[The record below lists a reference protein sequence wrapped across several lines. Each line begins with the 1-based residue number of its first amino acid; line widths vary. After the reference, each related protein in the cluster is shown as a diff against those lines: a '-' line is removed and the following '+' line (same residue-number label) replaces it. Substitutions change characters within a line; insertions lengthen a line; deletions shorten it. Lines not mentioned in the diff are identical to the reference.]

1 MTDRVGRYP
10 GELEGDVETISGSKL
25 HLRPIRPDDGARL
38 TAFHEHLSSE
48 SVYRRFFF
56 VHPRLSAK
64 EVERFTHVDYVDRLA
79 LVVELDG
86 RLLAVGRYERLADS
100 KEAEVAFVVADE
112 FQHQGIGT
120 LLLEH
125 LADAALD
132 HGITTFSAQT
142 LADNQAMLDVFMK
155 SGFHVT
161 TTRDYGT
168 IRVQFPIEPDDASRS
183 ARRSRHTEHDRSGQ
197 GDRAP

>member
-1 MTDRVGRYP
+1 M
-10 GELEGDVETISGSKL
+10 
-25 HLRPIRPDDGARL
+25 
-38 TAFHEHLSSE
+38 
-48 SVYRRFFF
+48 YRRFFF

-183 ARRSRHTEHDRSGQ
+183 AAAEPPHRARLLRTRRSRTMRASRSPQRRRSRG
-197 GDRAP
+197 GYR